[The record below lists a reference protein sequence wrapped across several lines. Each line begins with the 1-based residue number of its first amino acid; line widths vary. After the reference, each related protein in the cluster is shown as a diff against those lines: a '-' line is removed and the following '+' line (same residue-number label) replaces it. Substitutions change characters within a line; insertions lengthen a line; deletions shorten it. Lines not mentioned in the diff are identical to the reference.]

1 MPPKIPLLVMLAAIL
16 GTFVQVG
23 ALRIAFDKLGL
34 APDAVIW
41 LLLLLTLLGSLVN
54 IPLFTVMAATQ
65 PQEDFLI
72 TLPAHWR
79 RSLHMLPGRTI
90 VAINVGGGLMPL
102 AFSLHL
108 LLHTPLALDHVA
120 IITAVVTLFAY
131 HSSALVPG
139 VGVVMTLLTAP
150 LAAAFTSISLDLAH
164 AAPLAYIGGTLG
176 VLLGADV
183 LRLKEVGQTGAP
195 VVSMG
200 GAGSFDG
207 VFLTGIIAILLT

>member
-1 MPPKIPLLVMLAAIL
+1 MPPKIPLMVILATLL

-34 APDAVIW
+34 APDSVIW
-41 LLLLLTLLGSLVN
+41 LLLLALLGSLVN
-54 IPLFTVMAATQ
+54 IPLFTVLAATQ
-65 PQEDFLI
+65 PQEDFLNA
-72 TLPAHWR
+72 LPAHWR
-79 RSLHMLPGRTI
+79 RSLHMLPGKTI
-90 VAINVGGGLMPL
+90 VAINLGGGVMPL
-102 AFSLHL
+102 AFSLYL
-108 LLHTPLALDHVA
+108 YLHTPLAFDHVV
-120 IITAVVTLFAY
+120 ITTAVVTLFAY

-139 VGVVMTLLTAP
+139 IGVVMTLLTAP

-207 VFLTGIIAILLT
+207 IFLTGIIAVLMA